1 MGGMDAATMKQ
12 FVRGLSIRDRQLL
25 MLHWAEQLTPT
36 EIELVLD
43 LPEGFARRALDDLKR
58 RAKRLLAAHGLI
70 REAQPTVA

>member
-58 RAKRLLAAHGLI
+58 RARRLLTAHGLI

>member
-58 RAKRLLAAHGLI
+58 RARRLLLAHGLI